1 MTEDQTTPPTG
12 TPDIQINPPAPEAPA
27 PEALPVQEA
36 PAPAAPELPPA
47 EQQAPQVPIPTS
59 STPAPEATE
68 VPEIQAPEIVKPP
81 QPDSSI
87 LDEPKPT
94 NSEEGFFKKNKMFI
108 IGGVVI
114 LIVITIVVGILLSI
128 KNADK
133 LEGKLKLLES
143 QQSALLKADSIVM
156 TGIVN
161 ADTLDTATPAAQ
173 PKTMPN
179 ITPLFKA
186 K

>member
-1 MTEDQTTPPTG
+1 MTDPA
-12 TPDIQINPPAPEAPA
+12 PDIQIKPPVPEPPAPVPEAPPAPEAPA
-27 PEALPVQEA
+27 PAT
-36 PAPAAPELPPA
+36 PELPPA
-47 EQQAPQVPIPTS
+47 
-59 STPAPEATE
+59 E

-81 QPDSSI
+81 LQPDSSI

-94 NSEEGFFKKNKMFI
+94 NSEEGFFKKNKIFI

-133 LEGKLKLLES
+133 LEAKLKLLES
-143 QQSALLKADSIVM
+143 QQNTSQDPQV
-156 TGIVN
+156 TGNPV
-161 ADTLDTATPAAQ
+161 DTGTVDTSPAAQ
-173 PKTMPN
+173 PKSMPN
-179 ITPLFKA
+179 VTPLFKV